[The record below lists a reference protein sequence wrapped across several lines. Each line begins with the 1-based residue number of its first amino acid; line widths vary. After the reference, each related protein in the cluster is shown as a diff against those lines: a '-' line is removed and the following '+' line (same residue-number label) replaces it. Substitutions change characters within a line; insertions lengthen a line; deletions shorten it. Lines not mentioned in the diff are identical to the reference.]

1 MGVMSTQTR
10 ISAAELERRRRL
22 AVKRVLSGYSQQ
34 QTADFLGVAKSSVS
48 QWMKAY
54 RKRGD
59 AGLAAKPRP
68 GRPRKLT
75 KRQERTVLGWF
86 NKPATKFGFASELWT
101 ASRVAKLIRQKWDVK
116 FNPRYISSWLAQR
129 RVTPQKPR
137 RQPRERDEEA
147 IREWLHNDWP
157 LIQNAPFP
165 SAHIW
170 Y

>member
-1 MGVMSTQTR
+1 MSTQAR

-22 AVKRVLSGYSQQ
+22 AVERVRSGYSQQ
-34 QTADFLGVAKSSVS
+34 ETAKFLGVSKSSVS
-48 QWMKAY
+48 QWMKAH

-86 NKPATKFGFASELWT
+86 AKPATKFGFATELWT
-101 ASRVAKLIRQKWDVK
+101 AGRIAKLIRRTWDVK
-116 FNPRYISSWLAQR
+116 FHPRYLCAWLAKR

-137 RQPRERDEEA
+137 RQPRERDDEA
-147 IREWLHNDWP
+147 IGRWLHHDWP

-165 SAHIW
+165 SAPIW